1 MATIQSNNANSP
13 PRDTAG
19 TRLAAKRAAK
29 SAQKAAKRG
38 TTNQLEQATHKV
50 QQAAAWFDDHG
61 RTLWI
66 ALGAVVV
73 VGVAWVVLAHYLTT
87 KDYDAGVALQA
98 AVTNSLG
105 IVVPAG
111 ETAPEDLIVPSY
123 SSAEERGKKTLDG
136 YRDVAT
142 KYGSSAAGKY
152 ATLGLANSL
161 FDLGKYAESVT
172 EYAKVLNGAGT
183 ATDTY
188 LRFRALE
195 GSGYA
200 LEAQQKY
207 PEALAKFEELSRF
220 ADGAYRP
227 LADYHR
233 ARILV
238 AQAKPAEARALLEG
252 LSKAIA
258 AIAIVQERERFESAV
273 ESAETML
280 QELGGK
286 PTEKPR
292 VDPTGKGGLSQD
304 VMDAIRKQ
312 LAAHPDK
319 STAPAE
325 GQ

>member
-1 MATIQSNNANSP
+1 MANIQSNNNASSP

-29 SAQKAAKRG
+29 AAQKAAKRG
-38 TTNQLEQATHKV
+38 TSNQLEQVTLKAAR
-50 QQAAAWFDDHG
+50 AAAWFDAHG
-61 RTLWI
+61 QKLWI
-66 ALGAVVV
+66 ALGTLLVI
-73 VGVAWVVLAHYLTT
+73 GIAWVILAQYLTT
-87 KDYDAGVALQA
+87 KDYDAGAALHT

-105 IVVPAG
+105 VVTPPN
-111 ETAPEDLIVPSY
+111 ETVPEDLVVPSF
-123 SSAEERGKKTLDG
+123 SSAEERSKKTLEG
-136 YRDVAT
+136 YQGVAN
-142 KYGSSAAGKY
+142 KYGSAIAGKY
-152 ATLGLANSL
+152 AKLGVANSL
-161 FDLGKYAESVT
+161 FDTGKFAEASA
-172 EYAKVLNGAGT
+172 EYAKVLDGAGS
-183 ATDTY
+183 DTY

-207 PEALAKFEELSRF
+207 PEALQKFEELSRF
-220 ADGAYRP
+220 QNGAYRS

-238 AQAKPAEARALLEG
+238 AEGKAADARSVLEG
-252 LSKAIA
+252 MSKALA
-258 AIAIVQERERFESAV
+258 ATTNAQERERFESAV
-273 ESAETML
+273 EASETLL

-292 VDPTGKGGLSQD
+292 VDPTGKGGLTQD

-312 LAAHPDK
+312 LAQHPEK
-319 STAPAE
+319 NSGGPA

>member
-1 MATIQSNNANSP
+1 VANIQSNNANSP

-38 TTNQLEQATHKV
+38 TTNQLQQATQKV
-50 QQAAAWFDDHG
+50 ARAAEWFDDHS
-61 RTLWI
+61 RMLWI
-66 ALGAVVV
+66 GLGALVF
-73 VGVAWVVLAHYLTT
+73 VGVAGVVLAHYLTT
-87 KDYDAGVALQA
+87 KDYDAGVALHG
-98 AVTNSLG
+98 AVTNNLG
-105 IVVPAG
+105 IVIAPG
-111 ETAPEDLIVPSY
+111 ETPPEDLIVPTF

-136 YRDVAT
+136 YKEIAN

-152 ATLGLANSL
+152 AILGLANSL
-161 FDLGKYAESVT
+161 FDLGKYAEAT
-172 EYAKVLNGAGT
+172 AEYAKVLDGAG
-183 ATDTY
+183 ADTY

-207 PEALAKFEELSRF
+207 PDALKKYEELSRF
-220 ADGAYRP
+220 ANGAYRS

-233 ARILV
+233 ARVLV
-238 AQAKPAEARALLEG
+238 VQGKPAEARTLLEG
-252 LSKAIA
+252 LSKALA
-258 AIAIVQERERFESAV
+258 ANTNVQERERFESAV
-273 ESAETML
+273 EASETML

-292 VDPTGKGGLSQD
+292 IDPTGKGGLSQD

-319 STAPAE
+319 SSE